1 MNRDGGLDR
10 KRTDK
15 RNNLDMKR
23 SMVAVVSL
31 ASLLIGGVLIGSAAS
46 QQEPQALSSGRIGHR
61 RVERVYRYSP
71 PWESNCESDNCGVAL
86 LFDLP
91 IKTPSTTERVDVVM
105 VVTIDYKTSPQDH
118 AEAGGG
124 IFSTTD
130 GDRLM
135 GMRPRWTLATSSDT
149 YNSTTLTW
157 KRGELPAEGRR
168 YAFRVDV
175 PTREGSGDDMNFIK
189 GRNVSV
195 VVEMW
200 PSGP

>member
-1 MNRDGGLDR
+1 
-10 KRTDK
+10 
-15 RNNLDMKR
+15 
-23 SMVAVVSL
+23 VAVSL

-105 VVTIDYKTSPQDH
+105 VVTMDYKTSAQDH
-118 AEAGGG
+118 AQVGAG
-124 IFSTTD
+124 IFSS
-130 GDRLM
+130 GDRLAGM
-135 GMRPRWTLATSSDT
+135 GTRWTLATSSDT

-157 KRGELPAEGRR
+157 KKRRLLADGRGYSFLVDVPPAEG
-168 YAFRVDV
+168 
-175 PTREGSGDDMNFIK
+175 GGDGMSFIK

-200 PSGP
+200 PSGQ